1 MLVLSKLDWDV
12 NFVIAL
18 DYLEPLNSLLST
30 SENLPQ
36 ASAMETNELKNL
48 ICTLSKRYTTFRAIY
63 TARIVA
69 CSALNLTK
77 NPEILEILG
86 LNRTPENTG
95 HVRPDETKSGHTLEN
110 DKVLLRQCSKEFNSL
125 PSESCKTPPL
135 SNNQLSPFKA
145 ESTSTPK
152 SSRTPLRNN
161 NNVNVNS
168 EINPSVNTTPTRR
181 RLTSLCGGEESK
193 ENNDSGFGLLL
204 STSVESQCSKTPS
217 VSSKNSSKQSSP
229 DSGASSGTSP
239 KNNKDVKELD
249 KLLESTHIDISQ

>member
-48 ICTLSKRYTTFRAIY
+48 ICALSKRYTTFRAIY

-69 CSALNLTK
+69 CSALNLLEK
-77 NPEILEILG
+77 PEILETMKL
-86 LNRTPENTG
+86 
-95 HVRPDETKSGHTLEN
+95 TLEN
-110 DKVLLRQCSKEFNSL
+110 DKSLLRQCYKQEFNNSL
-125 PSESCKTPPL
+125 PLCKTPPL

-239 KNNKDVKELD
+239 KTNKDVHELD
-249 KLLESTHIDISQ
+249 KLLESTHIISE

>member
-69 CSALNLTK
+69 CSALNLLEK
-77 NPEILEILG
+77 PEILETMKL
-86 LNRTPENTG
+86 
-95 HVRPDETKSGHTLEN
+95 TLEN
-110 DKVLLRQCSKEFNSL
+110 DKSLLRQCYKQEFNNYSL
-125 PSESCKTPPL
+125 PLCKTPPL

-152 SSRTPLRNN
+152 SSRTPLRDN

-168 EINPSVNTTPTRR
+168 ETVNTVSTTPIRR
-181 RLTSLCGGEESK
+181 RLTSLCSGEESK

-204 STSVESQCSKTPS
+204 STSIGSKTPN
-217 VSSKNSSKQSSP
+217 SSKNSSKTSSKQSSP

-239 KNNKDVKELD
+239 KTNKDVQELD
-249 KLLESTHIDISQ
+249 KLLESTHIISE

>member
-69 CSALNLTK
+69 CSALNLMEK
-77 NPEILEILG
+77 PEILETLK
-86 LNRTPENTG
+86 L
-95 HVRPDETKSGHTLEN
+95 TLEN
-110 DKVLLRQCSKEFNSL
+110 DKVLLRQCYKKEFNIL
-125 PSESCKTPPL
+125 PLCKTPPL
-135 SNNQLSPFKA
+135 SNNPQLSPFKA

-152 SSRTPLRNN
+152 SSRTPLRDN

-168 EINPSVNTTPTRR
+168 ETVNTTPIRR
-181 RLTSLCGGEESK
+181 RLTSLCSGEESK

-204 STSVESQCSKTPS
+204 STSIGSKTPN
-217 VSSKNSSKQSSP
+217 SSKNSSKTSSKQSSP

-239 KNNKDVKELD
+239 KTNKEVQELD
-249 KLLESTHIDISQ
+249 KLLESTHIISE

>member
-36 ASAMETNELKNL
+36 ASALMETNELKNL

-69 CSALNLTK
+69 CSALNLMEK
-77 NPEILEILG
+77 PEILEILK
-86 LNRTPENTG
+86 L
-95 HVRPDETKSGHTLEN
+95 TLEN
-110 DKVLLRQCSKEFNSL
+110 DKSLLRQCYKQEFNNSL
-125 PSESCKTPPL
+125 PLCKTPPL

-152 SSRTPLRNN
+152 SSRTPLRDNN
-161 NNVNVNS
+161 NFNVNS
-168 EINPSVNTTPTRR
+168 ETVNTTPIRR
-181 RLTSLCGGEESK
+181 RLTSLCSGEESK

-204 STSVESQCSKTPS
+204 STSIGSKTPN
-217 VSSKNSSKQSSP
+217 SSKSSSKQSSP

-239 KNNKDVKELD
+239 KTNKDVQELD
-249 KLLESTHIDISQ
+249 KLLESTHIISE

>member
-69 CSALNLTK
+69 CSALNLLEK
-77 NPEILEILG
+77 PEILETMKL
-86 LNRTPENTG
+86 
-95 HVRPDETKSGHTLEN
+95 TLES
-110 DKVLLRQCSKEFNSL
+110 DKSLLRQCYKQEFDNYSL
-125 PSESCKTPPL
+125 PLCKTPPL

-152 SSRTPLRNN
+152 SSRTPLRDN
-161 NNVNVNS
+161 NNVNVNLES
-168 EINPSVNTTPTRR
+168 VNTVNTTPIRR
-181 RLTSLCGGEESK
+181 RLTSLCSGEESK

-204 STSVESQCSKTPS
+204 STSIGSKTPN
-217 VSSKNSSKQSSP
+217 SSKNSSKTSSKQSSP

-239 KNNKDVKELD
+239 KTNKDVQELD
-249 KLLESTHIDISQ
+249 KLLESTHIISE